1 MIVEHNRVII
11 AFKDHIHLLPYDE
24 ILFIERFGD
33 KTIFHTRDREI
44 LTNLPLKKIES
55 ELPQFF
61 IRSHKSYIINKHL
74 VQELK
79 KATRDTYECLFE
91 NDKYALINKKNI
103 EKLFRGGPF

>member
-44 LTNLPLKKIES
+44 LTNLPLKKSSPSYLSFLLEAT
-55 ELPQFF
+55 
-61 IRSHKSYIINKHL
+61 SHILSTSI
-74 VQELK
+74 
-79 KATRDTYECLFE
+79 
-91 NDKYALINKKNI
+91 
-103 EKLFRGGPF
+103 